1 MLHKVWCV
9 GCREFRLCKVVI
21 SLVWI
26 WTPFIRT
33 KTSVSSNS
41 LKHFKTSSFEDSWNR
56 FCLTKDQSS
65 NQNWTF
71 SRRNLERRR
80 SSFSGK
86 SKVCFASS
94 VKGWLTYA
102 AELYVGKRN
111 SQSAIRTRKMNIC
124 NDADQSTAAHRCKIV
139 VNRWHQS
146 FSLSREISFFL
157 YLSLQLLEI
166 AFDGS
171 KGCWFLF
178 WFKCRD
184 RFIFEERSRNKSSW
198 EVAHTVIFKSKI
210 C

>member
-1 MLHKVWCV
+1 M
-9 GCREFRLCKVVI
+9 
-21 SLVWI
+21 
-26 WTPFIRT
+26 
-33 KTSVSSNS
+33 SSNS

-146 FSLSREISFFL
+146 FSLSLVR
-157 YLSLQLLEI
+157 YLSLSFSSDAGNWFWRIEGLLI
-166 AFDGS
+166 PI
-171 KGCWFLF
+171 L
-178 WFKCRD
+178 
-184 RFIFEERSRNKSSW
+184 IQM
-198 EVAHTVIFKSKI
+198 
-210 C
+210 